1 MSYAFRAM
9 VMPAVVRLAVLLL
22 VVAFGL
28 GGCAGSSSAD
38 ATGTLTATRS
48 PAATQSP
55 TGTPTPTAPG
65 AATPAE
71 SQDAATASPPPASP
85 PPASTD
91 GNPAVLTR
99 VVDGDTIHA
108 LLAGSDEKVRIIGLD
123 SPETNKPGTPVECF
137 AREATAAA
145 KRLLPI
151 GTHIR
156 LQADPTQDSRDRYG
170 RLLAHVILPD
180 GRLFA
185 EVMIET
191 GFATHYVYDN
201 VPSIYADRLSAAQDR
216 AISTKSGLWS
226 PATCAGDGHWVSP
239 VSPAPQPQPQP

>member
-1 MSYAFRAM
+1 MRWASRVWVTRTAALM
-9 VMPAVVRLAVLLL
+9 AVALCLAGCGAPASVGPTEA
-22 VVAFGL
+22 A
-28 GGCAGSSSAD
+28 A
-38 ATGTLTATRS
+38 ATTAT
-48 PAATQSP
+48 AAIA
-55 TGTPTPTAPG
+55 TA
-65 AATPAE
+65 
-71 SQDAATASPPPASP
+71 AATASPS
-85 PPASTD
+85 PASTD
-91 GNPAVLTR
+91 GNPAVVTR

-108 LLAGSDEKVRIIGLD
+108 LLDGTDEKVRIIGLD
-123 SPETNKPGTPVECF
+123 SPETNKPDTPVECF

-156 LQADPTQDSRDRYG
+156 LQPDPTQDSRDRYG

-185 EVMIET
+185 EVMIGT

-216 AISTKSGLWS
+216 AIAAESGLWS
-226 PATCAGDGHWVSP
+226 PATCAGHGHWVSP
-239 VSPAPQPQPQP
+239 TP